1 MVPPDGVRTKRI
13 PTLSWESVVG
23 SSNAESADA
32 EPAAAPPATPA
43 PAVAAAPASDSIVF
57 EPLHLDAQ
65 AAPAATVT
73 AAPPVEP
80 PPAPPT
86 APAVVRAAAP
96 TVVPAAAPTVVPAAT
111 PTVMPT
117 AAPEAQVAPPVDVVP
132 SVDEPTMVR
141 TTPPSVIVPAI
152 GDVTSGPESVAPVP
166 APVVEDMLPE
176 IQEATPVVDHAGPML
191 PSVPAPV
198 QRQAPAVSSFD
209 FDPASVG
216 APTAPPRRRK
226 KRGGL
231 KLIATVVALGGVV
244 AAGFVFGQ
252 TYLAPSD
259 WDDAT
264 APYSEAVESA
274 RGVEFAEPLSIVA
287 EPTAEFTTRL
297 QTQLASVSPEE
308 LAQWRALGLSSGS
321 VDDATLAAQLAGWQD
336 ALYSTVDGQVY
347 HDLGVAGAE
356 LDAQLVQAM
365 TAASL
370 DQEFG
375 WSVEQPQRSLDAAAA
390 TSAEVL
396 RQARAAQQS
405 SEFSATI
412 PTVPT
417 DTALALPPVIGYRV
431 LAPYVLVEFDASIE
445 PAGRTNPLAGL
456 DAGGP
461 GMIGAE
467 VPILATGPTMVDGD
481 NATTSPVTKDRAFWY
496 LVFASYLDQRT
507 AHDASEA
514 IVESALTGAVRGP
527 TECAYATFSGG
538 GVDQTN
544 TLRAALT
551 AWTAAAPAEM
561 ASSFLALPD
570 GTLQLASCD
579 PGAGFVSGARPDVAR
594 ELLSWRMAEL
604 ATMEAVRVGG
614 GGATELVDA
623 WDFVQA
629 SPVAADLMAL
639 PPTATP
645 AEMATA
651 AKDAVN
657 GLFTPA
663 G

>member
-23 SSNAESADA
+23 SSDAETADAESA
-32 EPAAAPPATPA
+32 PA
-43 PAVAAAPASDSIVF
+43 PVAAAAPAPVAAAAPAADSIVF
-57 EPLHLDAQ
+57 EPLRLDAQ
-65 AAPAATVT
+65 PASTVT
-73 AAPPVEP
+73 AAPVAAP
-80 PPAPPT
+80 PDAPAATPAPP
-86 APAVVRAAAP
+86 AAATPVP
-96 TVVPAAAPTVVPAAT
+96 TVVPAP
-111 PTVMPT
+111 
-117 AAPEAQVAPPVDVVP
+117 APEVPVAPVIDDAPPVD
-132 SVDEPTMVR
+132 DLTTVR

-166 APVVEDMLPE
+166 APVADTLPE
-176 IQEATPVVDHAGPML
+176 IQEATPVVDRAGPML
-191 PSVPAPV
+191 PSMPAQV
-198 QRQAPAVSSFD
+198 QRPATAAASFD

-216 APTAPPRRRK
+216 VAPTTQPRRRK

-244 AAGFVFGQ
+244 AGGFVFGQ

-274 RGVEFAEPLSIVA
+274 RGVDFAEPLSIVA
-287 EPTAEFTTRL
+287 EPTATFSTRL
-297 QTQLASVSPEE
+297 QTQLAPVSPEE
-308 LAQWRALGLSSGS
+308 LARWRALGLSSGS

-347 HDLGVAGAE
+347 HDLGVAGPE

-365 TAASL
+365 AAASL
-370 DQEFG
+370 DQELG
-375 WSVEQPQRSLDAAAA
+375 WSVEQSQRALDAAAA

-396 RQARAAQQS
+396 RQARAAQQLT
-405 SEFSATI
+405 EFSA
-412 PTVPT
+412 PVPAVPT
-417 DTALALPPVIGYRV
+417 DTAAALPPVIGYQV
-431 LAPYVLVEFDASIE
+431 LAPYVFAEFDATID
-445 PAGRTNPLAGL
+445 PAERTNPLAGL
-456 DAGGP
+456 GAGGP
-461 GMIGAE
+461 GLLGAE

-481 NATTSPVTKDRAFWY
+481 SATTSPVAKDRSFWY
-496 LVFASYLDQRT
+496 LVFASYLDQRA
-507 AHDASEA
+507 AHEASEA
-514 IVESALTGAVRGP
+514 IVESALTGAVRGS

-544 TLRAALT
+544 ALRSALT
-551 AWTAAAPAEM
+551 AWTAAAPPEM

-579 PGAGFVSGARPDVAR
+579 PGADFVSGARPDVAR

-623 WDFVQA
+623 WAFVQA
-629 SPVAADLMAL
+629 SPVAVDLMAL